1 VNLVNTSSSGQTIS
15 VAFRTSDGTVTQN
28 SLSNVH
34 ANGHLSFPLSQQFPA
49 LSGQSGLAE
58 FYNAGGTFS
67 LIAQRTD
74 SSGAVVDSPA
84 YSQTGSPILVTG
96 SSGGSSSGS
105 SGGGSLPSF
114 STIQVTGTF
123 KPDGQP
129 SYQMSITIFPLL
141 ASVQSSGVYVLPGY
155 TVAGFNAVFSTVT
168 LSGQTFTFS
177 GFSPGNG
184 GLMLDTK
191 EMMYGVTSASLNI
204 TLSPQTVATTG
215 TVTGSLN
222 LVSSLATLNGPL
234 TGTFILR

>member
-1 VNLVNTSSSGQTIS
+1 M
-15 VAFRTSDGTVTQN
+15 AFRTRGWNRYPEFAFQCCP
-28 SLSNVH
+28 

-58 FYNAGGTFS
+58 FYNATGTFS

-84 YSQTGSPILVTG
+84 YSQSGSPILVTG
-96 SSGGSSSGS
+96 SSGGSSGGA

-129 SYQMSITIFPLL
+129 SYQMSISVTALL
-141 ASVQSSGVYVLPGY
+141 VSVQSSGVYVLPGY
-155 TVAGFNAVFSTVT
+155 TVSGFNAAFSTVT
-168 LSGQTFTFS
+168 ISGDTLTFS

-191 EMMYGVTSASLNI
+191 AMMYGITSAALSI

-215 TVTGSLN
+215 PVTGSLN
-222 LVSSLATLNGPL
+222 LVSSLATLNGSI
-234 TGTFILR
+234 TGTYILRP